1 MKRLLLI
8 SLSTLALAACVDT
21 TGLSPESSRTAR
33 GNADAFVTVVEYGDL
48 QCPACKSA
56 VDTINTPLLEQYGN
70 QIRFEFKHFPLRS
83 IHEYALELAEA
94 AECSADQGKFW
105 EFIDT
110 AYAKQDQLS
119 TKAITEWATSL
130 GIDAELFNRCM
141 KSDIKRDTILAD
153 YAAGE
158 DAGVSGTPTYLVNG
172 TKVESNLQA
181 IGAAIQ
187 TALAGGGQRL

>member
-1 MKRLLLI
+1 
-8 SLSTLALAACVDT
+8 
-21 TGLSPESSRTAR
+21 
-33 GNADAFVTVVEYGDL
+33 
-48 QCPACKSA
+48 
-56 VDTINTPLLEQYGN
+56 
-70 QIRFEFKHFPLRS
+70 
-83 IHEYALELAEA
+83 LELAEA